1 MHNQVYLNGRFLPQ
15 NEAHVSVMDRGF
27 LFADG
32 VYEVIPVYGG
42 RLFRLQEHL
51 QRLHNSLAA
60 IEINSPLNDS
70 QWEDILHKLMAQ
82 YPGQDQSVYVQ
93 ITRGADSKR
102 DHSIN
107 PHLTPTVFC
116 STSPLSDSRT
126 AAVRKG
132 IRAITLDDNR
142 WTRCDIKAIALLA
155 NVLLK
160 QEASRRNA
168 LEAILL
174 RDGKAQEGSA
184 SNLFIVTDGLLIT
197 PPTGNCLLSGVTR
210 DLILQLADEQDIRYQ
225 ESDVSLPQLQ
235 QADEIWLTSSTREIM
250 PVTFLDDKAV
260 GNAAPGALWH
270 IMMQHYQ
277 HYKALFIAGEVD

>member
-1 MHNQVYLNGRFLPQ
+1 
-15 NEAHVSVMDRGF
+15 
-27 LFADG
+27 
-32 VYEVIPVYGG
+32 VIPVYAG
-42 RLFRLQEHL
+42 RLFRLAEHL
-51 QRLHNSLAA
+51 QRLNNSLAA
-60 IEINSPLNDS
+60 IEICSPLNDA
-70 QWEDILHKLMAQ
+70 QWSDILHKLMAQ
-82 YPGQDQSVYVQ
+82 YPGQDQSVYLQ

-116 STSPLSDSRT
+116 NASPLPDNRT
-126 AAVRKG
+126 ASVRNG

-142 WTRCDIKAIALLA
+142 WTRCDIKSIALLA

-168 LEAILL
+168 QEAILL
-174 RDGKAQEGSA
+174 RDNKAQEGSA
-184 SNLFIVTDGLLIT
+184 SNLFIVADGLLIT
-197 PPTGNCLLSGVTR
+197 PPKGNCLLSGVTR
-210 DLILQLADEQDIRYQ
+210 DLILQLAEEQNIPCQ

-250 PVTFLDDKAV
+250 PVTVLNEQTV
-260 GNAAPGALWH
+260 GSGTPGPLWH
-270 IMMQHYQ
+270 VMMQHYQ